1 MEKRYT
7 VVNNLQSDHAQ
18 YQGMM
23 AGQITDESLLLHI
36 NSAAPPWLLNAEWGY
51 AGGYQSRVARYV
63 IGGPT
68 TKPLPT

>member
-7 VVNNLQSDHAQ
+7 VVNNLQFNLPQ
-18 YQGMM
+18 NRGMM
-23 AGQITDESLLLHI
+23 AGQITNQDLLLHI

-51 AGGYQSRVARYV
+51 AGGYQRRVARYV